1 MVSDLYITL
10 LIQQNF
16 ILLEMATS
24 CKIRSTCLLGL
35 VVFGLN
41 TSAFGQLRSQ
51 NRGEIIDIN
60 PASVQMNQTKA
71 RMEKYRI
78 ITDSL
83 SRYPEENVA
92 YVFNG
97 KLSDDVTTAKRLLF
111 INLDYIETISTS
123 EHDQGGKRLI
133 AVKFRPH

>member
-1 MVSDLYITL
+1 
-10 LIQQNF
+10 
-16 ILLEMATS
+16 MATNR
-24 CKIRSTCLLGL
+24 KITYTCLLGL

-51 NRGEIIDIN
+51 NRREIIDIN
-60 PASVQMNQTKA
+60 PASVQMSQTKA
-71 RMEKYRI
+71 RIEKYRI

-83 SRYPEENVA
+83 SRYPEESVA

-97 KLSDDVTTAKRLLF
+97 KPSDDVTTAKRLLF

-133 AVKFRPH
+133 TVKFRPH